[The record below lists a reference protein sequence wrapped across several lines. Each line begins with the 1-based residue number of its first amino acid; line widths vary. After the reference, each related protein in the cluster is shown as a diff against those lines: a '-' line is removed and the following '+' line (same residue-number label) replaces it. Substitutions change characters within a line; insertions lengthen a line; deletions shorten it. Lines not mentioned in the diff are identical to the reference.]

1 MRTFLPPEEP
11 RRDAGPIRGIPGA
24 GGVAG
29 RDPAPAAAPPAGDGR
44 LVRTSSTTAA
54 AARAHLATWQGEA
67 PSRPVPAPPGVTA
80 RERRRPD
87 RVVPGAVRLQRL
99 AVAVRGDE
107 ATVAHWSVVEPATP
121 ADERAWQRALGRV
134 ASPPQRGG
142 WTA

>member
-24 GGVAG
+24 GPVAG
-29 RDPAPAAAPPAGDGR
+29 RDAAHAAPAPDDGR
-44 LVRTSSTTAA
+44 LVRTSSMTAA
-54 AARAHLATWQGEA
+54 AARSHLATWQGEA
-67 PSRPVPAPPGVTA
+67 PSHPIPAPPGVTA

-87 RVVPGAVRLQRL
+87 RVRPGAVRLQRL

-107 ATVAHWSVVEPATP
+107 AAVAHWSVVEPATP

-134 ASPPQRGG
+134 ASPPERGG